1 MHIIPFA
8 PSAVLVVVVV
18 GNGGIDMR
26 KGVCVCVCVL
36 VSEAP
41 VIFPLWGGGVPN
53 PSGYLPHS

>member
-1 MHIIPFA
+1 MPIIPFA

-26 KGVCVCVCVL
+26 KGVCVCVL

-53 PSGYLPHS
+53 LSGYLPHS

>member
-1 MHIIPFA
+1 M
-8 PSAVLVVVVV
+8 LVVVVV